1 MLVLDG
7 ANGIGARTEG
17 RCPDL
22 RIATRRLG

>member
-7 ANGIGARTEG
+7 ANGIGARTER

-22 RIATRRLG
+22 RIVARRLG